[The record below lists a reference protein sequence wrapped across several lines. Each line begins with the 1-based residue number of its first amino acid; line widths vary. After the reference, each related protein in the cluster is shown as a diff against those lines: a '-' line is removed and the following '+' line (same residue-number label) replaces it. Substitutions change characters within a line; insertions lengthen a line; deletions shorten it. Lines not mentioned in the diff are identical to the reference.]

1 MRPNVRTYTAL
12 VTALGNGGQWQRAL
26 DMLAAMRRE
35 GPGGHV
41 EPNAYTF
48 SALLKARVCCTLRFS
63 ARMDAAVYFIF
74 LEAWRY

>member
-1 MRPNVRTYTAL
+1 MRPNVRTYTSL

-48 SALLKARVCCTLRFS
+48 SALLKARALA
-63 ARMDAAVYFIF
+63 ARCI
-74 LEAWRY
+74 EREEWRQK

>member
-48 SALLKARVCCTLRFS
+48 SALLKVCAIGVDTEL
-63 ARMDAAVYFIF
+63 VGKG
-74 LEAWRY
+74 